1 MCYKW
6 VSVNL
11 SLLSDFTCGLNLT
24 TSSSVYVYKTPK
36 SEEVRKHSTW
46 PADNV
51 LDFYLDPADN
61 GRVQGSQ
68 GRANFQLLLVKWK
81 YIQIRKLFLRKH
93 VRKCSL
99 PVGLIHHKSW
109 NLWPINR
116 FYAKHTIT
124 FINSFHSVIFIW
136 PYYYLLD
143 FSSLCTTWFLSFF
156 LDLS

>member
-68 GRANFQLLLVKWK
+68 GRANFQLLNENTYKSGNYFWENMSENVHYLSDLFIIKVEICDQSTDFMQNTQLLSSIHF
-81 YIQIRKLFLRKH
+81 IQLFLYDH
-93 VRKCSL
+93 
-99 PVGLIHHKSW
+99 I
-109 NLWPINR
+109 II
-116 FYAKHTIT
+116 Y
-124 FINSFHSVIFIW
+124 
-136 PYYYLLD
+136 
-143 FSSLCTTWFLSFF
+143 
-156 LDLS
+156 